1 MDSPDFLGSKFHSQ
15 MLANRIRAYWRKKDI
30 EVNVWVE
37 KEANV
42 HVVRSNLQFSFPPAK
57 QA

>member
-1 MDSPDFLGSKFHSQ
+1 MDSPDFLASKFHSQ
-15 MLANRIRAYWRKKDI
+15 MLANRIRAYWRKRGI
-30 EVNVWVE
+30 EVNVWIE

-42 HVVRSNLQFSFPPAK
+42 HVLRSNLQFSFPPSQ

>member
-1 MDSPDFLGSKFHSQ
+1 MDSPDYLGSKFHSQ
-15 MLANRIRAYWRKKDI
+15 ILANRIRAYWRKRGI

-42 HVVRSNLQFSFPPAK
+42 HVVRSNIQFSFPPSQ